1 MLSLVW
7 GSEAQQLCRTAT
19 VSFMVVPLIYASITS
34 NDINTSISIVASNA
48 GVDKHALI
56 SFRLVKSRRFSET
69 LPCAAAMVTAPG
81 LKRIDE
87 RMQRFVR
94 QVLEPL

>member
-1 MLSLVW
+1 
-7 GSEAQQLCRTAT
+7 
-19 VSFMVVPLIYASITS
+19 MVVPLIYASIAS